1 MIELCHT
8 SRGFS
13 WSQTWNLLSV
23 RNWRGVDY
31 VMLLYT
37 LSIHICLIMSYLC
50 TTRVV
55 GSWLRTAKKKKW
67 SFSSQILA
75 IFLDVLTSLL
85 LVLKQNGL
93 KFLGCL
99 IDAALAPYII
109 ICQKNSSL
117 KYANFTPSLVH
128 CILKHE
134 LYIGSIW
141 KENGACNSAKKCS
154 YSSHINYLLRNKYIC
169 ICGFI
174 IVRIYLSQYRKM

>member
-1 MIELCHT
+1 MLCC
-8 SRGFS
+8 
-13 WSQTWNLLSV
+13 
-23 RNWRGVDY
+23 
-31 VMLLYT
+31 YT

-50 TTRVV
+50 TTRV
-55 GSWLRTAKKKKW
+55 GSWSNCKKW

-117 KYANFTPSLVH
+117 KNLLR
-128 CILKHE
+128 LKNSRRRSSKKGKKVQ
-134 LYIGSIW
+134 LYMEMTW
-141 KENGACNSAKKCS
+141 KLLSTSFCKR
-154 YSSHINYLLRNKYIC
+154 NYLIC
-169 ICGFI
+169 VTFVTCFLLLGHTVLAWWFCE
-174 IVRIYLSQYRKM
+174 L

>member
-37 LSIHICLIMSYLC
+37 LSIHILMSYHVIL
-50 TTRVV
+50 VYHP
-55 GSWLRTAKKKKW
+55 GSRFLVENCKKKKKW

-109 ICQKNSSL
+109 ICQTNSSL

-141 KENGACNSAKKCS
+141 KKW
-154 YSSHINYLLRNKYIC
+154 YSSHINHL
-169 ICGFI
+169 G
-174 IVRIYLSQYRKM
+174 

>member
-1 MIELCHT
+1 MRWGGLC
-8 SRGFS
+8 
-13 WSQTWNLLSV
+13 
-23 RNWRGVDY
+23 Y
-31 VMLLYT
+31 VG
-37 LSIHICLIMSYLC
+37 SIHICLIMSYLC
-50 TTRVV
+50 TTRV
-55 GSWLRTAKKKKW
+55 GSWSNCKKW

-109 ICQKNSSL
+109 ICQTNSSL

-134 LYIGSIW
+134 LYIASIW
-141 KENGACNSAKKCS
+141 KENGVRNSAKKCS
-154 YSSHINYLLRNKYIC
+154 YSSHINYLGSKYIC

-174 IVRIYLSQYRKM
+174 IVRIYLSQKGEEGETLSYFT

>member
-1 MIELCHT
+1 MLCC
-8 SRGFS
+8 
-13 WSQTWNLLSV
+13 
-23 RNWRGVDY
+23 
-31 VMLLYT
+31 YT
-37 LSIHICLIMSYLC
+37 LSLYIHLCLIMSYLC

-109 ICQKNSSL
+109 ICQTNSSL

-141 KENGACNSAKKCS
+141 KKMV
-154 YSSHINYLLRNKYIC
+154 YV
-169 ICGFI
+169 
-174 IVRIYLSQYRKM
+174 IVQKNVPIVHTLTTYVVSTFVFVDSL

>member
-1 MIELCHT
+1 MLCC
-8 SRGFS
+8 
-13 WSQTWNLLSV
+13 
-23 RNWRGVDY
+23 
-31 VMLLYT
+31 YT

-55 GSWLRTAKKKKW
+55 GSWLRTAKKKW

-109 ICQKNSSL
+109 ICQTNSSL

-141 KENGACNSAKKCS
+141 KENGVRNRAKKCS
-154 YSSHINYLLRNKYIC
+154 YSSHINYLGSKYIC

-174 IVRIYLSQYRKM
+174 IVRIYLSQKGEEGETLSYFT

>member
-13 WSQTWNLLSV
+13 WSQTWTLLGV

-31 VMLLYT
+31 VMLLYSLYT
-37 LSIHICLIMSYLC
+37 YICLIMSYLC
-50 TTRVV
+50 TTRV
-55 GSWLRTAKKKKW
+55 GSWSNCKKW

-117 KYANFTPSLVH
+117 KYANFTPAPVH
-128 CILKHE
+128 CIVKHE
-134 LYIGSIW
+134 LYL
-141 KENGACNSAKKCS
+141 K
-154 YSSHINYLLRNKYIC
+154 
-169 ICGFI
+169 
-174 IVRIYLSQYRKM
+174 RKW

>member
-1 MIELCHT
+1 MWGTEEVWTMLCC
-8 SRGFS
+8 
-13 WSQTWNLLSV
+13 
-23 RNWRGVDY
+23 
-31 VMLLYT
+31 YT

-141 KENGACNSAKKCS
+141 KKMV
-154 YSSHINYLLRNKYIC
+154 YV
-169 ICGFI
+169 
-174 IVRIYLSQYRKM
+174 IVQKNVPIVHTLTTYVVSTFVFVDSL